1 MINAPV
7 LLDVIGGNENLVISW
22 EAVTGN
28 IGSYLI
34 RYGTAPGNY
43 SGSHIVLVSELVD
56 AGSPSFTLQAPDATL
71 TNNTTYW
78 VSIAAVGI
86 DPDTGLS
93 GESLPSNELYSV
105 VRVDSFVSQPSNF
118 QVASGDSTVV
128 LSWDLP
134 DITVDG
140 YIIEYTT
147 DGSDPRV
154 WNGTGAIEGNS
165 PITIGNANLFQING
179 LLNNDGSSEPY
190 YFRVTAYRGQT
201 YSHPTEEEIGV
212 PQAGITTPV
221 IAKYV
226 RLTKEG
232 GNRLL
237 GVALEPNTISSDAVA
252 IMQTWGGTTIAWKA
266 VGSST
271 WTTRLAAF
279 GTANKT
285 IEPMEA
291 VFVNTAA
298 PVTKI
303 LTGTGWK
310 E

>member
-7 LLDVIGGNENLVISW
+7 LLDVIGGDSSLIISW
-22 EAVTGN
+22 NAVVGN
-28 IGSYLI
+28 VASYLI
-34 RYGTAPGNY
+34 RFGTAPGNY
-43 SGSHIVLVSELVD
+43 SGSYAVSVSALANAGEPSYVLQ
-56 AGSPSFTLQAPDATL
+56 SPNATL
-71 TNNTTYW
+71 NNNTTYW
-78 VSIAAVGI
+78 VSVAAVGI
-86 DPDTGLS
+86 DPATGLD
-93 GESLPSNELYSV
+93 GESLPSNELYAV
-105 VRVDSFVSQPSNF
+105 AKVTSFVSQPSNF

-128 LSWDLP
+128 LSWNLP
-134 DITVDG
+134 DIAVDG
-140 YIIEYTT
+140 YVIEYTT
-147 DGSDPRV
+147 DNSTPRL
-154 WNGTGAIEGNS
+154 WNGTGAIEGDS
-165 PITIGNANLFQING
+165 PITIGNANQFQING
-179 LLNNDGSSEPY
+179 LLNNVGSSAPY
-190 YFRVTAYRGQT
+190 YFRVSAYRGQV

-237 GVALEPNTISSDAVA
+237 GLSLMPTSIGSDAVA
-252 IMQTWGGTTIAWKA
+252 IMQSWGGSTVAWKA

-279 GTANKT
+279 GANKAL
-285 IEPMEA
+285 EPMEA